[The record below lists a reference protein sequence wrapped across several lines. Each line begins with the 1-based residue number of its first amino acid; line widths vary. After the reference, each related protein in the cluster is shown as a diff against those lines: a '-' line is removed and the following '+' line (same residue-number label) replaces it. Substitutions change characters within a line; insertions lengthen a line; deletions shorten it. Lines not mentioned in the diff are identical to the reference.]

1 VRLTVGNGG
10 GIADAGIDFCKIP
23 AGGIEAFQSRIFD
36 GRIEIHFMYSFLCA
50 AGFCLV
56 SCFQYSIGGL
66 ALECKNRYHYNKI
79 RQDGVY
85 MKDNFTRMGFD
96 SVIRVENII
105 TLFYMELSKS
115 FAYDGERH
123 DFWEMVYIDKG
134 EMVCT
139 ADKNRFV
146 LKSGEMTFHKP
157 NEFHN
162 LSGDNKIPP
171 NVSIVTFECRSRAMR
186 FFEGRIFKLDAEEK
200 TLLSMLFAEGLS
212 CYRLVDEKNPLL
224 QNLEKLENA
233 PFGSS
238 QMTKNLL
245 EIFLIKLCRHTD
257 GISKNMRQQFV
268 INNVDVNYNVKEILD
283 FLQENIYKKIT
294 IHDVAKSVGKS
305 ESTVK
310 QLFSTYQKHGII
322 QYFNSLK
329 IKEARRLL
337 RETDYNIMQISD
349 LLCFDTPQYFSK
361 CFKAYTHMTPS
372 EYKASIKLNTR

>member
-1 VRLTVGNGG
+1 
-10 GIADAGIDFCKIP
+10 
-23 AGGIEAFQSRIFD
+23 
-36 GRIEIHFMYSFLCA
+36 
-50 AGFCLV
+50 
-56 SCFQYSIGGL
+56 
-66 ALECKNRYHYNKI
+66 
-79 RQDGVY
+79 
-85 MKDNFTRMGFD
+85 
-96 SVIRVENII
+96 
-105 TLFYMELSKS
+105 
-115 FAYDGERH
+115 
-123 DFWEMVYIDKG
+123 
-134 EMVCT
+134 
-139 ADKNRFV
+139 
-146 LKSGEMTFHKP
+146 MTFHKP
-157 NEFHN
+157 NELHN
-162 LSGDNKIPP
+162 LIGNGNTAP
-171 NVSIVTFECRSRAMR
+171 NVTIITFDCKSRGLKNL
-186 FFEGRIFKLDAEEK
+186 EGKIFRLNSEEK
-200 TLLSMLFAEGLS
+200 SLLSMLFAEGLS
-212 CYRLVDEKNPLL
+212 CYRMEDEHNPLL
-224 QNLEKLENA
+224 QKLNKITPS